1 MSVKLT
7 RYRLTVDD
15 YHKMAEAGILREDER
30 VELIRGEIINKAK
43 ISSQH
48 AAGVTRISSL
58 FHPVLRGK
66 YILSVQNPVNIDT
79 HSEPEPDLAV
89 CQWSDDYYAL
99 RHPIES
105 EVLLVIEV
113 SDSTLEYDLTV
124 KKSLYAEAGIPEYWV
139 VDVKGKQ
146 VHRFTNPG
154 QGEYLMT
161 QTLTAKDEV
170 AVVGE
175 GSVSLKNL
183 LT

>member
-1 MSVKLT
+1 MSVRLA
-7 RYRLTVDD
+7 RYRFSVDD

-48 AAGVTRISSL
+48 AAGVTRISSH

-66 YILSVQNPVNIDT
+66 YTLSVQNPINIGT
-79 HSEPEPDLAV
+79 HSEPEPDLAI
-89 CQWSDDYYAL
+89 CQWSDDSYAH
-99 RHPIES
+99 RHPFES

-113 SDSTLEYDLTV
+113 ADSTLEYDLTV

-139 VDVKGKQ
+139 VDVKEKEL
-146 VHRFTNPG
+146 HRFTNPKK
-154 QGEYLMT
+154 GEYLMT
-161 QTLTAKDEV
+161 ETLTEKDEL
-170 AVVGE
+170 AVVGIA
-175 GSVSLKNL
+175 SLSLQNL

>member
-1 MSVKLT
+1 MSVRLS
-7 RYRLTVDD
+7 RYRFSVAD

-66 YILSVQNPVNIDT
+66 YILSVQNPINIGT
-79 HSEPEPDLAV
+79 HSEPEPDLAI

-99 RHPIES
+99 RHPIEN

-113 SDSTLEYDLTV
+113 ADSTLEYDLTV
-124 KKSLYAEAGIPEYWV
+124 KKTLYAEAGIPEYWV
-139 VDVKGKQ
+139 VDVKEKQ
-146 VHRFTNPG
+146 VHRFTNPEN
-154 QGEYLMT
+154 GEYLKSEM
-161 QTLTAKDEV
+161 LTGEDEV

-183 LT
+183 L

>member
-1 MSVKLT
+1 MSVRLS
-7 RYRLTVDD
+7 RYRFSVDD

-48 AAGVTRISSL
+48 AAGVTRISSH

-66 YILSVQNPVNIDT
+66 YILSVQNPINIGT

-89 CQWSDDYYAL
+89 CQLSEDYYAH
-99 RHPIES
+99 RHPVEC

-113 SDSTLEYDLTV
+113 ADSTLEYDLTV
-124 KKSLYAEAGIPEYWV
+124 KKTLYAEAGIPEYWV
-139 VDVKGKQ
+139 VDVKKKQ
-146 VHRFTNPG
+146 VHRFTNPENG
-154 QGEYLMT
+154 DYLKSEM
-161 QTLTAKDEV
+161 LTVEDEV
-170 AVVGE
+170 AVVDE

-183 LT
+183 L